1 MFDGNNKFDGEH
13 VSQPLWLSK
22 PMNEMLPGEWE
33 SICDGCA
40 KCCLHKLED
49 EDTGDIFYT
58 DVACELLDE
67 NSCQCSDYE
76 NRFIQVPDCFKL
88 TPENLEH
95 QTWLP
100 STCAYRLL
108 FEGKSLPDWH
118 PLLSGNSKSIHSS
131 GMSVRGKIV
140 AEQAVQSEDMEEHII
155 SWIN

>member
-1 MFDGNNKFDGEH
+1 
-13 VSQPLWLSK
+13 
-22 PMNEMLPGEWE
+22 MNELSPVEWE

-58 DVACELLDE
+58 DVACQLLDE
-67 NSCQCSDYE
+67 NSCQCRDYE
-76 NRFIQVPDCFKL
+76 NRFTQVPDCFKL
-88 TPENLEH
+88 TPENLGQ

-108 FEGKSLPDWH
+108 FERKPLPDWH
-118 PLLSGNSKSIHSS
+118 PLLSGNSQSIHSS
-131 GMSVRGKIV
+131 GISVRGKTV
-140 AEQAVQSEDMEEHII
+140 AEQTVQPDDMEERII